1 MTLRTRTRTSTV
13 SAQPL
18 IQGEPDTSLPVL
30 APTSGCG
37 DLSLGPVDLALS
49 PCRDLLLGCT
59 SALDEASVEVTS
71 TSWLLVLVLVV
82 LGLVLLL
89 VLGLGM

>member
-1 MTLRTRTRTSTV
+1 MILRTRTRTSTV

-18 IQGEPDTSLPVL
+18 ILGEPDTSLSVL

-37 DLSLGPVDLALS
+37 DLGLGPVDLA
-49 PCRDLLLGCT
+49 LLLGCT

-71 TSWLLVLVLVV
+71 TTWL
-82 LGLVLLL
+82 LGLVVVLLL
-89 VLGLGM
+89 GM

>member
-1 MTLRTRTRTSTV
+1 M

-37 DLSLGPVDLALS
+37 DLGLGPVDLVLS

-71 TSWLLVLVLVV
+71 TAWLLGMVVLL
-82 LGLVLLL
+82 LGLVL
-89 VLGLGM
+89 GM

>member
-1 MTLRTRTRTSTV
+1 M

-18 IQGEPDTSLPVL
+18 ILGEPDTSLSVL

-37 DLSLGPVDLALS
+37 DLGLGPVDLALS

-71 TSWLLVLVLVV
+71 TSCLVLVVLLLV

-89 VLGLGM
+89 GM

>member
-1 MTLRTRTRTSTV
+1 M

-37 DLSLGPVDLALS
+37 DLGLGPVDLAVS

-59 SALDEASVEVTS
+59 SAMDEASVEVTS
-71 TSWLLVLVLVV
+71 TSWLLG
-82 LGLVLLL
+82 LGLL
-89 VLGLGM
+89 LGM

>member
-1 MTLRTRTRTSTV
+1 M

-18 IQGEPDTSLPVL
+18 IQGEPDTSLSVL

-49 PCRDLLLGCT
+49 PCRDLLLWST
-59 SALDEASVEVTS
+59 SAMDEASVEVTS
-71 TSWLLVLVLVV
+71 TSCLVL
-82 LGLVLLL
+82 GLL
-89 VLGLGM
+89 VLGLGL

>member
-1 MTLRTRTRTSTV
+1 M

-18 IQGEPDTSLPVL
+18 IQGEPDTSLSVL

-37 DLSLGPVDLALS
+37 DLSLGPGPVDLALS

-71 TSWLLVLVLVV
+71 TSWLLVLVL
-82 LGLVLLL
+82 GLVL
-89 VLGLGM
+89 GM

>member
-1 MTLRTRTRTSTV
+1 M

-37 DLSLGPVDLALS
+37 DLSLGLGPVDLALS

-59 SALDEASVEVTS
+59 SAMDEASVEVTS
-71 TSWLLVLVLVV
+71 TSCLVLLLLLLWLG
-82 LGLVLLL
+82 LGLVL
-89 VLGLGM
+89 GM

>member
-1 MTLRTRTRTSTV
+1 MRTRTRTSTV

-18 IQGEPDTSLPVL
+18 TKGEPDTSLPVL

-37 DLSLGPVDLALS
+37 DLGLGPVDLALS

-59 SALDEASVEVTS
+59 SAMDEASVEVTS
-71 TSWLLVLVLVV
+71 TSWLLVLVVLLLV

-89 VLGLGM
+89 GM